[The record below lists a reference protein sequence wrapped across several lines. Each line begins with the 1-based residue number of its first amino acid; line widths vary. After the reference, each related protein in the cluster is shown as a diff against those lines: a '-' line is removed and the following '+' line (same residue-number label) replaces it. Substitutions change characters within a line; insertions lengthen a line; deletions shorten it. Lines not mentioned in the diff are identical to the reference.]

1 MESIA
6 RITGGVDTHLDVHVV
21 AALDDGGGLLGT
33 VSFPA
38 DPTGYGALLAWLRSF
53 GELVLVGVEGTGS
66 YGAGLARLLHRSG
79 VAVVEVDRPNRA
91 DRRKRGKS
99 DTLDA
104 IAAARAAHAGTA
116 TGRPKTRDGNIESIR
131 VLRTARQSAHKA
143 RTQAIN
149 QIRSLVCTAPDELR
163 EKLRHLTQ
171 VDLVRTCAGL
181 RPSATFDVTTATRAS
196 LRLLARRV
204 HELEAEI
211 DELNRILK
219 PLVTQTAPALLSHY
233 GVGTDTAG
241 ALLVAVGD
249 NPDRLRRGA
258 AFARLCGVAPIPATS
273 GKTQN
278 RHRLHRGG
286 DRHANSALWRIVMT
300 RMSGDPRTKAY
311 IARRTDKQ
319 LTTIEAMRCLKRYVA
334 RELFADLPQQLLS

>member
-21 AALDDGGGLLGT
+21 AAVDDRGGLLGT
-33 VSFPA
+33 ASFPA
-38 DPTGYGALLAWLRSF
+38 NPVGYRELVCWLRSL
-53 GELVLVGVEGTGS
+53 GELFLVGVEGSGS
-66 YGAGLARLLHRSG
+66 YGAGLARLLHHCG

-91 DRRKRGKS
+91 DRRRRGKS
-99 DTLDA
+99 DPLDA
-104 IAAARAAHAGTA
+104 IAAARAAQAGTA
-116 TGRPKTRDGNIESIR
+116 TGRPKTRDGNIEAIR

-163 EKLRHLTQ
+163 EKLRYLTQ
-171 VDLVRTCAGL
+171 AELVRSCATM
-181 RPSATFDVTTATRAS
+181 RPSATFDVTAATKAS

-211 DELNRILK
+211 DELDRILK
-219 PLVTQTAPALLSHY
+219 PLVAQTAPALLSHY

-241 ALLVAVGD
+241 AILVAAGD
-249 NPDRLRRGA
+249 NPDRLRSQA
-258 AFARLCGVAPIPATS
+258 AFARLCAVAPIPATS

-311 IARRTDKQ
+311 IERRTNKQ

-334 RELFADLPQQLLS
+334 RELFADLPQQMLS